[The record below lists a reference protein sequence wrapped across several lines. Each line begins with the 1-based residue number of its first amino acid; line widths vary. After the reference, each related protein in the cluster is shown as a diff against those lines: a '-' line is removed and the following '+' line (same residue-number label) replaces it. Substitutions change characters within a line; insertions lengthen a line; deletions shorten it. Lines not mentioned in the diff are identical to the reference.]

1 MHWEAPKRHKPN
13 QPKLVELTPKEQVKQ
28 EWVKEVKI
36 LQNMCAKDIGIFTHL
51 KIKGAKMVGDK
62 SSGVTK
68 ELLMGVETGIKSMQ
82 EMGESIY
89 AVLMDGT
96 SRDPNIFRPVTTP
109 CRWTRPRTSSC
120 PWQISRPRARGSLA
134 SEVRHHG
141 LSLVPMGLQTWCAG
155 GCHQKWCVLD
165 C

>member
-13 QPKLVELTPKEQVKQ
+13 QPKLVQLTPEEQVKQ

-36 LQNMCAKDIGIFTHL
+36 LQNMCVKDIGVFTRL

-68 ELLMGVETGIKSMQ
+68 ELLMSVENGIKSLR

-89 AVLMDGT
+89 AVLMDRTPT
-96 SRDPNIFRPVTTP
+96 SSRPVLTP
-109 CRWTRPRTSSC
+109 CSWTRPRTSSC

-134 SEVRHHG
+134 SEVCHHG
-141 LSLVPMGLQTWCAG
+141 LSLAPMGLQTG
-155 GCHQKWCVLD
+155 VLVGVTQKWCVLD